1 MTNNPIYNELLKY
14 QSLSFGSLDI
24 RALVDAAIEAGRNND
39 ANNIPVKIVDNENRM
54 FTPIIQV
61 DYFLDDEGKENIE
74 ISTDS
79 FTRDFKVDEINYER
93 IRNLLNRTVR
103 DFGDTEIYIDTEYGF
118 KDEQDHLFENNEP
131 PSSGNEQNVGPD
143 NKKQVELEDN
153 SEYPI
158 HINNKRTVI
167 QSEYQ
172 VQLNTVAKML
182 RSQGF
187 DVRTKRG
194 GSLEVTHPDL
204 SPNSRFTVTKKNAYI
219 ENAELSTP
227 EAKAIYDKMRADVH
241 QTILSNLTRQQR
253 RDAVIA
259 SSQQIAGL
267 SSIDIAKEAIQNVFD
282 KGDTFSIK
290 DKDGNDFI
298 KIERKDIAPE
308 DANYVSYRTFISF
321 GEKYG
326 NYTEELNTEFDKA
339 NLYTGNIYFSDTYK
353 QVNDFIKMGLENVE
367 KAHKLNNLNN
377 LEEYSY
383 QLTNERNEIIFDSKA
398 VSPKVYEYDREWMN
412 TLAKME
418 DKLTDLRNGPIQNAI
433 DISKSIIRGLKE
445 TALGIASPYKDGVL
459 SGVDLFTGFSDFRDG
474 LDYTKLIKEMEAK
487 YHELSSSESK
497 KDRIKAAELKT
508 SITFIKEKIHK
519 DANVYFKTAIV
530 MRNKIDQMIGAIQS
544 AKEAAIHSKA
554 KQSLDLGYN
563 NVKEFFAQCAK
574 SFTTTFKDFRDSGIK
589 LGKDFSQLA
598 KDFKDY
604 SIESAI
610 TAKNAIAKN
619 INDIKNQYN
628 ESMIDK
634 QAVLSMEKY
643 TTERMAE
650 KLYNF
655 HVESAIKG
663 YDTLLVDIKNP
674 LWNEI
679 STLVQKAKGY
689 IHVPAEIRTDLENKT
704 IERAK
709 FAREEQEKYLFC
721 AEKVNTKMSDMI
733 IDKTITPEV
742 AVNELTDAYFAALE
756 DYNSEKVSFDLTP
769 PKPDYGYEK
778 IDRTIDETTRE
789 QFNKMFKEA
798 IPKEVM
804 DRFEAN
810 KERIEMEMERDNGQR
825 NENGKEDKGDDT
837 PDNR

>member
-131 PSSGNEQNVGPD
+131 PSSGNEQNGGTD

-153 SEYPI
+153 NEYPI

-326 NYTEELNTEFDKA
+326 NYTEELKTEFDKA

-474 LDYTKLIKEMEAK
+474 LDYTKLVKEMDAK
-487 YHELSSSESK
+487 YQELSSSNSE
-497 KDRIKAAELKT
+497 KDRMKAAELKT
-508 SITFIKEKIHK
+508 SITFMKERIHR
-519 DANVYFKTAIV
+519 DANVYFKAAIV
-530 MRNKIDQMIGAIQS
+530 MRNKVDQMIEAIQS
-544 AKEAAIHSKA
+544 AKESAMHSKA
-554 KQSLDLGYN
+554 KQTLDLGYN
-563 NVKEFFAQCAK
+563 NSKEFFANCAR
-574 SFTTTFKDFRDSGIK
+574 SVTAAFKDFRDSGVE
-589 LGKDFSQLA
+589 LGKDFVRAA
-598 KDFKDY
+598 KDLGTY
-604 SIESAI
+604 SID
-610 TAKNAIAKN
+610 TAKNAQNVIIDN
-619 INDIKNQYN
+619 INNIKTQYN
-628 ESMIDK
+628 DAMLDK
-634 QAVLSMEKY
+634 NAMLSMQEY
-643 TTERMAE
+643 TVDQMAG
-650 KLYNF
+650 KLNDF
-655 HVESAIKG
+655 LIMRNVK
-663 YDTLLVDIKNP
+663 D
-674 LWNEI
+674 I
-679 STLVQKAKGY
+679 STLPKALEKPLWQEMPALIQKAKEA
-689 IHVPAEIRTDLENKT
+689 IQTPAEIRTSSEKAI
-704 IERAK
+704 IEK
-709 FAREEQEKYLFC
+709 AREAREMKEVLNFT
-721 AEKVNTKMSDMI
+721 AEKINSKLESMI
-733 IDKTITPEV
+733 NDHSITPEI
-742 AVNELTDAYFAALE
+742 ALE
-756 DYNSEKVSFDLTP
+756 TLTETYKDSISEYYAQRNNGVPTSVKMSKEMQENF
-769 PKPDYGYEK
+769 KE
-778 IDRTIDETTRE
+778 
-789 QFNKMFKEA
+789 MFKDE
-798 IPKEVM
+798 IPKDIM
-804 DRFEAN
+804 DRFKAN
-810 KERIEMEMERDNGQR
+810 KDRIERDESQ
-825 NENGKEDKGDDT
+825 KGDQGKGNDE
-837 PDNR
+837 PDGRD

>member
-339 NLYTGNIYFSDTYK
+339 SLYTGNIYFSNTYE

-487 YHELSSSESK
+487 YQELSSSNSE
-497 KDRIKAAELKT
+497 KDRMKAAELKT
-508 SITFIKEKIHK
+508 SITFMKERIHR
-519 DANVYFKTAIV
+519 DANVYFKAAIV
-530 MRNKIDQMIGAIQS
+530 MRNKVDQMIGTIQS
-544 AKEAAIHSKA
+544 AKESAMHSKA
-554 KQSLDLGYN
+554 KQTLDLGYN
-563 NVKEFFAQCAK
+563 NSKEFFANCAR
-574 SFTTTFKDFRDSGIK
+574 SVTAAFKDFRDSGVE
-589 LGKDFSQLA
+589 LGKDFVRAA
-598 KDFKDY
+598 KDLGTY
-604 SIESAI
+604 SID
-610 TAKNAIAKN
+610 TAKNAQNVIIDN
-619 INDIKNQYN
+619 INNVKQQYN
-628 ESMIDK
+628 DAMLDK
-634 QAVLSMEKY
+634 NAMLSMQEY
-643 TTERMAE
+643 TVDQMAG
-650 KLYNF
+650 KLNDF
-655 HVESAIKG
+655 LIMRNVK
-663 YDTLLVDIKNP
+663 D
-674 LWNEI
+674 I
-679 STLVQKAKGY
+679 STLPKALEKPLWQEMPALIQKAKEA
-689 IHVPAEIRTDLENKT
+689 IQTPAEIRTSSEKAI
-704 IERAK
+704 IEK
-709 FAREEQEKYLFC
+709 AREAREMKEVLNFT
-721 AEKVNTKMSDMI
+721 AEKINSKLESMI
-733 IDKTITPEV
+733 NDHFITPEI
-742 AVNELTDAYFAALE
+742 ALE
-756 DYNSEKVSFDLTP
+756 TLTETYKDSISEYYAQRNNGVPTSVKMSKEMQENF
-769 PKPDYGYEK
+769 KE
-778 IDRTIDETTRE
+778 
-789 QFNKMFKEA
+789 MFKDE
-798 IPKEVM
+798 IPKDIM

-810 KERIEMEMERDNGQR
+810 KDRIERDESQ
-825 NENGKEDKGDDT
+825 KGDQGKGNDE
-837 PDNR
+837 PDGRD

>member
-398 VSPKVYEYDREWMN
+398 VSPRVYEYDREWMN

-474 LDYTKLIKEMEAK
+474 LDYTKLVKEMDAK
-487 YHELSSSESK
+487 YQELSSSNSE
-497 KDRIKAAELKT
+497 KDRMKAAELKT
-508 SITFIKEKIHK
+508 SITFMKERIHR
-519 DANVYFKTAIV
+519 DANVYFKAAIV
-530 MRNKIDQMIGAIQS
+530 MRNKVDQMIGAIQS
-544 AKEAAIHSKA
+544 AKESAMHSKA
-554 KQSLDLGYN
+554 KQTLDLGYN
-563 NVKEFFAQCAK
+563 NSKEFFANCAR
-574 SFTTTFKDFRDSGIK
+574 SVTAAFKDFRDSGVE
-589 LGKDFSQLA
+589 LGKDFVRAA
-598 KDFKDY
+598 KDLGTY
-604 SIESAI
+604 SID
-610 TAKNAIAKN
+610 TAKNAQNVIIDN
-619 INDIKNQYN
+619 INNIKTQYN
-628 ESMIDK
+628 DAMLDK
-634 QAVLSMEKY
+634 NAMLSMQEY
-643 TTERMAE
+643 TVDQMAG
-650 KLYNF
+650 KLNDF
-655 HVESAIKG
+655 LIMRNVK
-663 YDTLLVDIKNP
+663 D
-674 LWNEI
+674 I
-679 STLVQKAKGY
+679 STLPKALEKPLWQEMPALIQKAKEA
-689 IHVPAEIRTDLENKT
+689 IQTPAEIRTSSEKAI
-704 IERAK
+704 IEK
-709 FAREEQEKYLFC
+709 AREAREMKEVLNFT
-721 AEKVNTKMSDMI
+721 AEKINSKLESMI
-733 IDKTITPEV
+733 NDHSITPEI
-742 AVNELTDAYFAALE
+742 ALE
-756 DYNSEKVSFDLTP
+756 TLTETYKNSISEYYAQRNNGVPTSVKMSKEMQENF
-769 PKPDYGYEK
+769 KE
-778 IDRTIDETTRE
+778 
-789 QFNKMFKEA
+789 MFKDE
-798 IPKEVM
+798 IPKDIM

-810 KERIEMEMERDNGQR
+810 KDRIERDESQ
-825 NENGKEDKGDDT
+825 KGDQGKGNDE
-837 PDNR
+837 PDGRD

>member
-131 PSSGNEQNVGPD
+131 PSSGNEQNGGTD

-153 SEYPI
+153 NEYPI

-326 NYTEELNTEFDKA
+326 NYTEELKTEFDKA

-433 DISKSIIRGLKE
+433 DISKLIIRGLKE

-474 LDYTKLIKEMEAK
+474 LDYTKLVKEMDAK
-487 YHELSSSESK
+487 YQELSSSNSE
-497 KDRIKAAELKT
+497 KDRMKAAELKT
-508 SITFIKEKIHK
+508 SITFMKERIHR
-519 DANVYFKTAIV
+519 DANVYFKAAIV
-530 MRNKIDQMIGAIQS
+530 MRNKVDQMIEAIQS
-544 AKEAAIHSKA
+544 AKESAMHSKA
-554 KQSLDLGYN
+554 KQTLDLGYN
-563 NVKEFFAQCAK
+563 NSKEFFANCAR
-574 SFTTTFKDFRDSGIK
+574 SVTAAFKDFRDSGVE
-589 LGKDFSQLA
+589 LGKDFVRAA
-598 KDFKDY
+598 KDLGTY
-604 SIESAI
+604 SID
-610 TAKNAIAKN
+610 TAKNAQNVIIDN
-619 INDIKNQYN
+619 INNIKTQYN
-628 ESMIDK
+628 DAMLDK
-634 QAVLSMEKY
+634 NAMLSMQEY
-643 TTERMAE
+643 TVDQMAG
-650 KLYNF
+650 KLNDF
-655 HVESAIKG
+655 LIMRNVK
-663 YDTLLVDIKNP
+663 D
-674 LWNEI
+674 I
-679 STLVQKAKGY
+679 STLPKALEKPLWQEMPALIQKAKEA
-689 IHVPAEIRTDLENKT
+689 IQTPAEIRTSSEKAI
-704 IERAK
+704 IEK
-709 FAREEQEKYLFC
+709 AREAREMKEVLNFT
-721 AEKVNTKMSDMI
+721 AEKINSKLESMI
-733 IDKTITPEV
+733 NDHSITPEI
-742 AVNELTDAYFAALE
+742 ALE
-756 DYNSEKVSFDLTP
+756 TLTETYKDSISEYYAQRNNGVPTSVKMSKEMQENF
-769 PKPDYGYEK
+769 KE
-778 IDRTIDETTRE
+778 
-789 QFNKMFKEA
+789 MFKDE
-798 IPKEVM
+798 IPKDIM
-804 DRFEAN
+804 DRFKAN
-810 KERIEMEMERDNGQR
+810 KDRIERDESQ
-825 NENGKEDKGDDT
+825 KGDQGKGNDE
-837 PDNR
+837 PDGRD

>member
-131 PSSGNEQNVGPD
+131 PSSGNEQNGGTD

-153 SEYPI
+153 NEYPI

-326 NYTEELNTEFDKA
+326 NYTEELKTEFDKA

-433 DISKSIIRGLKE
+433 DISKLIIRGLKE

-474 LDYTKLIKEMEAK
+474 LDYTKLVKEMDAK
-487 YHELSSSESK
+487 YQELSSSNSE
-497 KDRIKAAELKT
+497 KDRMKAAELKT
-508 SITFIKEKIHK
+508 SITFMKERIHR
-519 DANVYFKTAIV
+519 DANVYFKAAIV
-530 MRNKIDQMIGAIQS
+530 MRNKVDQMIGAIQS
-544 AKEAAIHSKA
+544 AKESAMHSKA
-554 KQSLDLGYN
+554 KQTLDLGYN
-563 NVKEFFAQCAK
+563 NSKEFFANCAR
-574 SFTTTFKDFRDSGIK
+574 SVTAAFKDFRDSGVE
-589 LGKDFSQLA
+589 LGKDFVRAA
-598 KDFKDY
+598 KDLGTY
-604 SIESAI
+604 SID
-610 TAKNAIAKN
+610 TAKNAQNVIIDN
-619 INDIKNQYN
+619 INNIKTQYN
-628 ESMIDK
+628 DAMLDK
-634 QAVLSMEKY
+634 NAMLSMQEY
-643 TTERMAE
+643 TVDQMAG
-650 KLYNF
+650 KLNDF
-655 HVESAIKG
+655 LIMRNVK
-663 YDTLLVDIKNP
+663 D
-674 LWNEI
+674 I
-679 STLVQKAKGY
+679 STLPKALEKPLWQEMPALIQKAKEA
-689 IHVPAEIRTDLENKT
+689 IQTPAEIRTSSEKAI
-704 IERAK
+704 IEK
-709 FAREEQEKYLFC
+709 AREAREMKEVLNFT
-721 AEKVNTKMSDMI
+721 AEKINSKLESMI
-733 IDKTITPEV
+733 NDHSITPEI
-742 AVNELTDAYFAALE
+742 ALE
-756 DYNSEKVSFDLTP
+756 TLTETYKDSISEYYAQRNNGVPTSVKMSKEMQENF
-769 PKPDYGYEK
+769 KE
-778 IDRTIDETTRE
+778 
-789 QFNKMFKEA
+789 MFKDE
-798 IPKEVM
+798 IPKDIM

-810 KERIEMEMERDNGQR
+810 KDRIERDESQ
-825 NENGKEDKGDDT
+825 KGDQGKGNDE
-837 PDNR
+837 PDGRD

>member
-131 PSSGNEQNVGPD
+131 PSSGNEQNGGTD

-153 SEYPI
+153 NEYPI

-259 SSQQIAGL
+259 SSQQVAGL

-433 DISKSIIRGLKE
+433 DISKLIIRGLKE

-474 LDYTKLIKEMEAK
+474 LDYTKLVKEMDAK
-487 YHELSSSESK
+487 YQELSSSNSE
-497 KDRIKAAELKT
+497 KDRMKAAELKT
-508 SITFIKEKIHK
+508 SITFMKERIHR
-519 DANVYFKTAIV
+519 DANVYFKAAIV
-530 MRNKIDQMIGAIQS
+530 MRNKVDQMIGAIQS
-544 AKEAAIHSKA
+544 AKESAMHSKA
-554 KQSLDLGYN
+554 KQTLDLGYN
-563 NVKEFFAQCAK
+563 NSKEFFANCAR
-574 SFTTTFKDFRDSGIK
+574 SVTAAFKDFRDSGVE
-589 LGKDFSQLA
+589 LGKDFVRAA
-598 KDFKDY
+598 KDLGTY
-604 SIESAI
+604 SID
-610 TAKNAIAKN
+610 TAKNAQNVIIDN
-619 INDIKNQYN
+619 INNIKTQYN
-628 ESMIDK
+628 DAMLDK
-634 QAVLSMEKY
+634 NAMLSMQEY
-643 TTERMAE
+643 TVDQMAG
-650 KLYNF
+650 KLNDF
-655 HVESAIKG
+655 LIMRNVK
-663 YDTLLVDIKNP
+663 D
-674 LWNEI
+674 I
-679 STLVQKAKGY
+679 STLPKALEKPLWQEMPALIQKAKEA
-689 IHVPAEIRTDLENKT
+689 IQTPAEIRTSSEKAI
-704 IERAK
+704 IEK
-709 FAREEQEKYLFC
+709 AREAREMKEVLNFT
-721 AEKVNTKMSDMI
+721 AEKINSKLESMI
-733 IDKTITPEV
+733 NDHSITPEI
-742 AVNELTDAYFAALE
+742 ALE
-756 DYNSEKVSFDLTP
+756 TLTETYKDSISEYYAQRNNGVPTSVKMSKEMQENF
-769 PKPDYGYEK
+769 KE
-778 IDRTIDETTRE
+778 
-789 QFNKMFKEA
+789 MFKDE
-798 IPKEVM
+798 IPKDIM

-810 KERIEMEMERDNGQR
+810 KDRIERDESQ
-825 NENGKEDKGDDT
+825 KGDQGKGNDE
-837 PDNR
+837 PDGRD

>member
-131 PSSGNEQNVGPD
+131 PSSGNEQNGGTD

-153 SEYPI
+153 NEYPI

-326 NYTEELNTEFDKA
+326 NYSKELNTEFDKA
-339 NLYTGNIYFSDTYK
+339 SLYTGNIYFSNTYE

-367 KAHKLNNLNN
+367 KAHNLNKLNNI
-377 LEEYSY
+377 EEYFY
-383 QLTNERNEIIFDSKA
+383 QLTNEENEVIFDSKA
-398 VSPKVYEYDREWMN
+398 VSPRVYEYDREWMN
-412 TLAKME
+412 SLAKME

-433 DISKSIIRGLKE
+433 DISKSIIRGVKE

-459 SGVDLFTGFSDFRDG
+459 SGVDLFKGFSDFRDG
-474 LDYTKLIKEMEAK
+474 LDYTKLVKEMDAK
-487 YHELSSSESK
+487 YQELSSSNSE
-497 KDRIKAAELKT
+497 KDRMKAAELKT
-508 SITFIKEKIHK
+508 SITFMKERIHR
-519 DANVYFKTAIV
+519 DANVYFKAAIV
-530 MRNKIDQMIGAIQS
+530 MRNKVDQMIGAIQS
-544 AKEAAIHSKA
+544 AKESAMHSKA
-554 KQSLDLGYN
+554 KQTLDLGYN
-563 NVKEFFAQCAK
+563 NSKEFFANCAR
-574 SFTTTFKDFRDSGIK
+574 SVTAAFKDFRDSGVE
-589 LGKDFSQLA
+589 LGKDFVRAA
-598 KDFKDY
+598 KDLGTY
-604 SIESAI
+604 SID
-610 TAKNAIAKN
+610 TAKNAQNVIIDN
-619 INDIKNQYN
+619 INNVKTQYN
-628 ESMIDK
+628 DAMLDK
-634 QAVLSMEKY
+634 NAMLSMQEY
-643 TTERMAE
+643 TVDQMAG
-650 KLYNF
+650 KLNDF
-655 HVESAIKG
+655 LIMRNVK
-663 YDTLLVDIKNP
+663 D
-674 LWNEI
+674 I
-679 STLVQKAKGY
+679 STLPKALEKPLWQEMPALIQKAKEA
-689 IHVPAEIRTDLENKT
+689 IQTPAEIRTSSEKT
-704 IERAK
+704 IIEK
-709 FAREEQEKYLFC
+709 AREAREMKEVLNFT
-721 AEKVNTKMSDMI
+721 AEKINSKLESMI
-733 IDKTITPEV
+733 NDHSITPEI
-742 AVNELTDAYFAALE
+742 ALE
-756 DYNSEKVSFDLTP
+756 TLTETYKDSISEYYAQRNNGVPTSVKMSKEMQENF
-769 PKPDYGYEK
+769 KE
-778 IDRTIDETTRE
+778 
-789 QFNKMFKEA
+789 MFKDE
-798 IPKEVM
+798 IPKDIM

-810 KERIEMEMERDNGQR
+810 KDRIERDESQ
-825 NENGKEDKGDDT
+825 KGDQGKGNDE
-837 PDNR
+837 PDGRD

>member
-339 NLYTGNIYFSDTYK
+339 SLYTGNIYFSNTYE

-487 YHELSSSESK
+487 YQELSSSNSE
-497 KDRIKAAELKT
+497 KDRMKAAELKT
-508 SITFIKEKIHK
+508 SITFMKERIHR
-519 DANVYFKTAIV
+519 DANVYFKAAIV
-530 MRNKIDQMIGAIQS
+530 MRNKVDQMIGAIQS
-544 AKEAAIHSKA
+544 AKESAMHSKA
-554 KQSLDLGYN
+554 KQTLDLGYN
-563 NVKEFFAQCAK
+563 NSKEFFANCAR
-574 SFTTTFKDFRDSGIK
+574 SVTAAFKDFRDSGVE
-589 LGKDFSQLA
+589 LGKDFVRAA
-598 KDFKDY
+598 KDLGTY
-604 SIESAI
+604 SID
-610 TAKNAIAKN
+610 TAKNAQNVIIDN
-619 INDIKNQYN
+619 INNVKTQYN
-628 ESMIDK
+628 DAMLDK
-634 QAVLSMEKY
+634 NAMLSMQEY
-643 TTERMAE
+643 TVDQMAG
-650 KLYNF
+650 KLNDF
-655 HVESAIKG
+655 LIMRNVK
-663 YDTLLVDIKNP
+663 D
-674 LWNEI
+674 I
-679 STLVQKAKGY
+679 STLPKALEKPLWQEMPALIQKAKEA
-689 IHVPAEIRTDLENKT
+689 IQTPAEIRTSSEKAI
-704 IERAK
+704 IEK
-709 FAREEQEKYLFC
+709 AREAREMKEVLNFT
-721 AEKVNTKMSDMI
+721 AEKINSKLESMI
-733 IDKTITPEV
+733 NDHSITPEI
-742 AVNELTDAYFAALE
+742 ALE
-756 DYNSEKVSFDLTP
+756 TLTETYKDSISEYYAQRNNGVPTSVKMSKEMQENF
-769 PKPDYGYEK
+769 KE
-778 IDRTIDETTRE
+778 
-789 QFNKMFKEA
+789 MFKDE
-798 IPKEVM
+798 IPKDIM

-810 KERIEMEMERDNGQR
+810 KDRIERDESQ
-825 NENGKEDKGDDT
+825 KGDQGKGNDE
-837 PDNR
+837 PDGRD

>member
-131 PSSGNEQNVGPD
+131 PSSGNEQNGGTD

-398 VSPKVYEYDREWMN
+398 VSPRVYEYDREWMN
-412 TLAKME
+412 SLAKME

-433 DISKSIIRGLKE
+433 DISKSIIRGVKE

-459 SGVDLFTGFSDFRDG
+459 SGVDLFKGFSDFRDG
-474 LDYTKLIKEMEAK
+474 LDYTKLVKEMDAK
-487 YHELSSSESK
+487 YQELSSSNSE
-497 KDRIKAAELKT
+497 KDRMKAAELKT
-508 SITFIKEKIHK
+508 SITFMKERIHR
-519 DANVYFKTAIV
+519 DANVYFKAAIV
-530 MRNKIDQMIGAIQS
+530 MRNKVDQMIGAIQS
-544 AKEAAIHSKA
+544 AKESAMHSKA
-554 KQSLDLGYN
+554 KQTLDLGYN
-563 NVKEFFAQCAK
+563 NSKEFFANCAR
-574 SFTTTFKDFRDSGIK
+574 SVTAAFKDFRDSGVE
-589 LGKDFSQLA
+589 LGKDFVRAA
-598 KDFKDY
+598 KDLGTY
-604 SIESAI
+604 SID
-610 TAKNAIAKN
+610 TAKNAQNVIIDN
-619 INDIKNQYN
+619 INNVKTQYN
-628 ESMIDK
+628 DAMLDK
-634 QAVLSMEKY
+634 NAMLSMQEY
-643 TTERMAE
+643 TVDQMAG
-650 KLYNF
+650 KLNDF
-655 HVESAIKG
+655 LIMRNVK
-663 YDTLLVDIKNP
+663 D
-674 LWNEI
+674 I
-679 STLVQKAKGY
+679 STLPKALEKPLWQEMPALIQKAKEA
-689 IHVPAEIRTDLENKT
+689 IQTPAEIRTSSEKAI
-704 IERAK
+704 IEK
-709 FAREEQEKYLFC
+709 AREAREMKEVLNFT
-721 AEKVNTKMSDMI
+721 AEKINSKLESMI
-733 IDKTITPEV
+733 NDHSITPEI
-742 AVNELTDAYFAALE
+742 ALE
-756 DYNSEKVSFDLTP
+756 TLTETYKDSISEYYAQRNNGVPTSVKMSKEMQENF
-769 PKPDYGYEK
+769 KE
-778 IDRTIDETTRE
+778 
-789 QFNKMFKEA
+789 MFKDE
-798 IPKEVM
+798 IPKDIM

-810 KERIEMEMERDNGQR
+810 KDRIERDESQ
-825 NENGKEDKGDDT
+825 KGDQGKGNDE
-837 PDNR
+837 PDGRD

>member
-131 PSSGNEQNVGPD
+131 PSSGNEQNGGTD

-259 SSQQIAGL
+259 SSQQVAGL

-474 LDYTKLIKEMEAK
+474 LDYTKLVKEMDAK
-487 YHELSSSESK
+487 YQELSSSNSE
-497 KDRIKAAELKT
+497 KDRMKAAELKT
-508 SITFIKEKIHK
+508 SITFMKERIHR
-519 DANVYFKTAIV
+519 DANVYFKAAIV
-530 MRNKIDQMIGAIQS
+530 MRNKVDQMIEAIQS
-544 AKEAAIHSKA
+544 AKESAMHSKA
-554 KQSLDLGYN
+554 KQTLDLGYN
-563 NVKEFFAQCAK
+563 NSKEFFANCAR
-574 SFTTTFKDFRDSGIK
+574 SVTAAFKDFRDSGVE
-589 LGKDFSQLA
+589 LGKDFVRAA
-598 KDFKDY
+598 KDLGTY
-604 SIESAI
+604 SID
-610 TAKNAIAKN
+610 TAKNAQNVIIDN
-619 INDIKNQYN
+619 INNVKTQYN
-628 ESMIDK
+628 DAMLDK
-634 QAVLSMEKY
+634 NAMLSMQEY
-643 TTERMAE
+643 TVDQMAG
-650 KLYNF
+650 KLNDF
-655 HVESAIKG
+655 LIMRNVK
-663 YDTLLVDIKNP
+663 D
-674 LWNEI
+674 I
-679 STLVQKAKGY
+679 STLPKALEKPLWQEMPALIQKAKEA
-689 IHVPAEIRTDLENKT
+689 IQTPAEIRTSSEKAI
-704 IERAK
+704 IEK
-709 FAREEQEKYLFC
+709 AREAREMKEVLNFT
-721 AEKVNTKMSDMI
+721 AEKINSKLESMI
-733 IDKTITPEV
+733 NDHSITPEI
-742 AVNELTDAYFAALE
+742 ALE
-756 DYNSEKVSFDLTP
+756 TLTETYKDSISEYYAQRNNGVPTSVKMSKEMQENF
-769 PKPDYGYEK
+769 KE
-778 IDRTIDETTRE
+778 
-789 QFNKMFKEA
+789 MFKDE
-798 IPKEVM
+798 IPKDIM
-804 DRFEAN
+804 DRFKAN
-810 KERIEMEMERDNGQR
+810 KDRIERDESQ
-825 NENGKEDKGDDT
+825 KGDQGKGNDE
-837 PDNR
+837 PDGRD

>member
-131 PSSGNEQNVGPD
+131 PSSGNEQNGGTD

-153 SEYPI
+153 NEYPI

-339 NLYTGNIYFSDTYK
+339 SLYTGNIYFSNTYE

-487 YHELSSSESK
+487 YQELSSSNSE
-497 KDRIKAAELKT
+497 KDRMKAAELKT
-508 SITFIKEKIHK
+508 SITFMKERIHR
-519 DANVYFKTAIV
+519 DANVYFKAAIV
-530 MRNKIDQMIGAIQS
+530 MRNKVDQMIGAIQS
-544 AKEAAIHSKA
+544 AKESAMHSKA
-554 KQSLDLGYN
+554 KQTLDLGYN
-563 NVKEFFAQCAK
+563 NVKEFFAQCAR
-574 SFTTTFKDFRDSGIK
+574 SFTTTFKDFRDSGVE
-589 LGKDFSQLA
+589 LGKDFVRAA
-598 KDFKDY
+598 KDLGTY
-604 SIESAI
+604 SID
-610 TAKNAIAKN
+610 TAKNAQNVIIDN
-619 INDIKNQYN
+619 INNVKTQYN
-628 ESMIDK
+628 DAMLDK
-634 QAVLSMEKY
+634 NAMLSMQEY
-643 TTERMAE
+643 TVDQMAG
-650 KLYNF
+650 KLNDF
-655 HVESAIKG
+655 LIMRNVK
-663 YDTLLVDIKNP
+663 D
-674 LWNEI
+674 I
-679 STLVQKAKGY
+679 STLPKALEKPLWQEMPALIQKAKEA
-689 IHVPAEIRTDLENKT
+689 IQTPAEIRTSSEKAI
-704 IERAK
+704 IEK
-709 FAREEQEKYLFC
+709 AREAREMKEVLNFT
-721 AEKVNTKMSDMI
+721 AEKINSKLESMI
-733 IDKTITPEV
+733 NDHSITPEI
-742 AVNELTDAYFAALE
+742 ALE
-756 DYNSEKVSFDLTP
+756 TLTETYKDSISEYYAQRNNGVPTSVKMSKEMQENF
-769 PKPDYGYEK
+769 KE
-778 IDRTIDETTRE
+778 
-789 QFNKMFKEA
+789 MFKDE
-798 IPKEVM
+798 IPKDIM

-810 KERIEMEMERDNGQR
+810 KDRIERDESQ
-825 NENGKEDKGDDT
+825 KGDQGKGNDE
-837 PDNR
+837 PDGRD

>member
-398 VSPKVYEYDREWMN
+398 VSPRVYEYDREWMN

-474 LDYTKLIKEMEAK
+474 LDYTKLVKEMDAK
-487 YHELSSSESK
+487 YQELSSSNSE
-497 KDRIKAAELKT
+497 KDRMKAAELKT
-508 SITFIKEKIHK
+508 SITFMKERIHR
-519 DANVYFKTAIV
+519 DANVYFKAAIV
-530 MRNKIDQMIGAIQS
+530 MRNKVDQMIGAIQS
-544 AKEAAIHSKA
+544 AKESAMHSKA
-554 KQSLDLGYN
+554 KQTLDLGYN
-563 NVKEFFAQCAK
+563 NSKEFFANCAR
-574 SFTTTFKDFRDSGIK
+574 SVTAAFKDFRDSGVE
-589 LGKDFSQLA
+589 LGKDFVRAA
-598 KDFKDY
+598 KDLGTY
-604 SIESAI
+604 SID
-610 TAKNAIAKN
+610 TAKNAQNVIIDN
-619 INDIKNQYN
+619 INNIKTQYN
-628 ESMIDK
+628 DAMLDK
-634 QAVLSMEKY
+634 NAMLSMQEY
-643 TTERMAE
+643 TVDQMAG
-650 KLYNF
+650 KLNDF
-655 HVESAIKG
+655 LIMRNVK
-663 YDTLLVDIKNP
+663 D
-674 LWNEI
+674 I
-679 STLVQKAKGY
+679 STLPKALEKPLWQEMPALIQKAKEA
-689 IHVPAEIRTDLENKT
+689 IQTPAEIRTSSEKT
-704 IERAK
+704 IIEK
-709 FAREEQEKYLFC
+709 AREAREMKEVLNFT
-721 AEKVNTKMSDMI
+721 AEKINSKLESMI
-733 IDKTITPEV
+733 NDHSITPEI
-742 AVNELTDAYFAALE
+742 ALE
-756 DYNSEKVSFDLTP
+756 TLTETYKDSISEYYAQRNNGVPTSVKMSKEMQENF
-769 PKPDYGYEK
+769 KE
-778 IDRTIDETTRE
+778 
-789 QFNKMFKEA
+789 MFKDE
-798 IPKEVM
+798 IPKDIM

-810 KERIEMEMERDNGQR
+810 KDRIERDESQ
-825 NENGKEDKGDDT
+825 KGDQGKGNDE
-837 PDNR
+837 PDGRD